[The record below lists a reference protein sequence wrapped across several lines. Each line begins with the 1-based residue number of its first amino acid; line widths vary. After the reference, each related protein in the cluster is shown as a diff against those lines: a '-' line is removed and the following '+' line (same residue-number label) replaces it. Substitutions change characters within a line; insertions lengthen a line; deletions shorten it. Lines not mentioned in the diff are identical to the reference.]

1 MQAAQ
6 LHNQAKSESQLKILK
21 ALRVKVINKS
31 HDAGNTCKVLTHSRS
46 AVSALEAEAR
56 SLLGLQGVHLA
67 TLTASDAKIQEISSC
82 TKSCSWAG
90 LRIRDVGCSKLLG
103 QLT

>member
-31 HDAGNTCKVLTHSRS
+31 HDAGNTCKVLTHSLRAS
-46 AVSALEAEAR
+46 SVR
-56 SLLGLQGVHLA
+56 QRGLLGLQGVHWA
-67 TLTASDAKIQEISSC
+67 TLTASDAKIQEIHHAR
-82 TKSCSWAG
+82 KPVLG
-90 LRIRDVGCSKLLG
+90 LGSESV
-103 QLT
+103 T